1 MESERFE
8 RLNTLSEKA
17 MNGIATPN
25 ELKEFNQL
33 LTTWDE
39 SIEESIKW
47 NLLQG
52 LPVSNPKE

>member
-39 SIEESIKW
+39 SIEESIEW

-52 LPVSNPKE
+52 LPVSNQKE

>member
-1 MESERFE
+1 METEDFE
-8 RLNTLSEKA
+8 RCNTLSEKA

>member
-39 SIEESIKW
+39 SIEESIEW